1 MGEHREINVP
11 LGMTGETELAIQLFQ
26 GCSNPVPA
34 QGIGVS
40 VDARNRTTP
49 LQFSALQNLKG
60 CSEIRFTTHTA
71 AIGGEQNPLG
81 SI

>member
-1 MGEHREINVP
+1 MGEHRKINVP

-26 GCSNPVPA
+26 GCCHAVPA

-49 LQFSALQNLKG
+49 LQFSAPQNLKG

-71 AIGGEQNPLG
+71 AIGSEENPLG
-81 SI
+81 SV

>member
-1 MGEHREINVP
+1 
-11 LGMTGETELAIQLFQ
+11 MTGETELAIQLFQ

-34 QGIGVS
+34 ERVGVS
-40 VDARNRTTP
+40 VDSRNRTTP
-49 LQFSALQNLKG
+49 LQFTASQNLQG

-71 AIGGEQNPLG
+71 AVGSEQNPLG